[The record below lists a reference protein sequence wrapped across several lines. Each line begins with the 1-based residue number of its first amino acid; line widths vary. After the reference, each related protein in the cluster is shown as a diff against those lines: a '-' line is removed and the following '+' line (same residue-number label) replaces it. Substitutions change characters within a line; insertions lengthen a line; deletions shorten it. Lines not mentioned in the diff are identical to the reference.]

1 VLGLQTSGVIMA
13 GGRSSRMKFNKAF
26 AQVGGKPVVQ
36 IIIEKLQ
43 PLFQE
48 LIIISN
54 EPHLF
59 TSFGLPIY
67 QDIYP
72 YLGPVGGIHSALVN
86 ASYDQMFILGCDMP
100 FMNMQLVEYMLS
112 KISNYDSVVPEI
124 NSYLQP
130 LAAVYKRTCLPVFT
144 ECLEN
149 DKLKLTRIFS
159 ELNALVLN
167 EDELQKFGSVKEMFF
182 NVNDPD
188 ALAQAQEI
196 AGRLL

>member
-1 VLGLQTSGVIMA
+1 
-13 GGRSSRMKFNKAF
+13 
-26 AQVGGKPVVQ
+26 
-36 IIIEKLQ
+36 
-43 PLFQE
+43 
-48 LIIISN
+48 
-54 EPHLF
+54 
-59 TSFGLPIY
+59 
-67 QDIYP
+67 
-72 YLGPVGGIHSALVN
+72 
-86 ASYDQMFILGCDMP
+86 
-100 FMNMQLVEYMLS
+100 MNMQLVEYMLS

-130 LAAVYKRTCLPVFT
+130 LAAVYNRTCLPVFT

>member
-1 VLGLQTSGVIMA
+1 MQISGIIMA

-26 AQVGGKPVVQ
+26 AQVGGKPVIQ
-36 IIIEKLQ
+36 MIIEKFK

-48 LIIISN
+48 IIIISN
-54 EPHLF
+54 EPQLF

-86 ASYDQMFILGCDMP
+86 ASNDQMFILGCDMP

-112 KISNYDSVVPEI
+112 KISDYDSVVPEI
-124 NSYLQP
+124 DSYLQP
-130 LAAVYKRTCLPVFT
+130 LAAVYNRTCLPVFT
-144 ECLEN
+144 ECLEH
-149 DKLKLTRIFS
+149 DKLKLTLIFS
-159 ELNALVLN
+159 ELNALVLK
-167 EDELQKFGSVKEMFF
+167 EDKLQRFGSVGEMFF
-182 NVNDPD
+182 NVNDPN
-188 ALAQAQEI
+188 ALAKAQKI

>member
-1 VLGLQTSGVIMA
+1 MA

-26 AQVGGKPVVQ
+26 AEVGGKPVIQ

-43 PLFQE
+43 PIFQE
-48 LIIISN
+48 IIIISN

-100 FMNMQLVEYMLS
+100 FINTELIDYMVG
-112 KISNYDSVVPEI
+112 KINNYDSVVPEI
-124 NSYLQP
+124 ASYLQP
-130 LAAVYKRTCLPVFT
+130 LAAVYNRTCLPVFT
-144 ECLEN
+144 ECLEH
-149 DKLKLTRIFS
+149 DKLKLTLIFS
-159 ELNALVLN
+159 ELNALVLK
-167 EDELQKFGSVKEMFF
+167 EDELQRFGNIREMFF
-182 NVNDPD
+182 NVNDPK
-188 ALAQAQEI
+188 ALVEAQKI

>member
-1 VLGLQTSGVIMA
+1 MQISGIIMA

-26 AQVGGKPVVQ
+26 AQVGGKPVIQ
-36 IIIEKLQ
+36 MIIEKFK

-48 LIIISN
+48 IIIISN
-54 EPHLF
+54 EPQLF

-86 ASYDQMFILGCDMP
+86 ASNDQMFILGCDMP

-112 KISNYDSVVPEI
+112 KISDYDSVVPEI
-124 NSYLQP
+124 DSYLQP
-130 LAAVYKRTCLPVFT
+130 LAAVYNRTCLPVFT
-144 ECLEN
+144 ECLEH
-149 DKLKLTRIFS
+149 DKLKLTLIFS
-159 ELNALVLN
+159 ELNALVLK
-167 EDELQKFGSVKEMFF
+167 EDELQKFGSVREMFF

-188 ALAQAQEI
+188 ALAQAQKI

>member
-1 VLGLQTSGVIMA
+1 LQTSGIIMA

-26 AQVGGKPVVQ
+26 AEVGGKSVIK

-54 EPHLF
+54 EPQLF

-112 KISNYDSVVPEI
+112 RISNYDSVVPEI
-124 NSYLQP
+124 DGYLQP
-130 LAAVYKRTCLPVFT
+130 LAAVYNRSCLPVFT
-144 ECLEN
+144 ECLEH
-149 DKLKLTRIFS
+149 DKLKLTLIFN
-159 ELNALVLN
+159 ELNALVLK
-167 EDELQKFGSVKEMFF
+167 EDELQKFGSVREMFF

-188 ALAQAQEI
+188 ALAEAQKI